1 MAGVEVVKAGKDEF
15 QTDWAAAVDVS
26 VPQAEVADVSELL
39 SLHVVSDTFYSI
51 MHMFAMLLV

>member
-1 MAGVEVVKAGKDEF
+1 MEVVKAGKDEF

-39 SLHVVSDTFYSI
+39 SLHVVSDTFHSI